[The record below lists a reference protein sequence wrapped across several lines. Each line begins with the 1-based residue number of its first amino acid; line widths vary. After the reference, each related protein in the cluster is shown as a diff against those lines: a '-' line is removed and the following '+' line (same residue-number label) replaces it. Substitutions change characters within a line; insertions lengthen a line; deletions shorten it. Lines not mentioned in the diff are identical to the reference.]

1 MSPLVP
7 APSATHQVRL
17 HLKVLHPPPADMP
30 PEAMATYMRDVYA
43 PYGIDVVVASPVEDL
58 SHLELLK
65 DLWTDGCMLRSPTPD
80 QDTLF
85 GYRDGAG
92 ADDLCIYFVRSTV
105 DDAAA
110 GCASLAPADG
120 FPNGRPAAV
129 VTHDATPWTLGH
141 ECGHLLGLTHVL
153 PVVQVM
159 VSGTWQITVDPPML
173 EPAEVETIKNSPF
186 AHRIAAAGPPPGPA
200 APAAPTPAS
209 DQSGADAACR
219 ETHGGGRL
227 AATIRR
233 DLDRDDGLDYDGLAR
248 RFGPWAVEALSLVVC
263 ADRPRI
269 AAGAIALAARMEGG
283 AGFPVVAQGSAS
295 VHTVVRV
302 AAAASARRL
311 PDEPATPIVARLL
324 GDRDVGV
331 RGHAV
336 RSAVLIGAP
345 VLLEG
350 VRAIAERD
358 PSRAL
363 RELADELLDPRR
375 ASAS

>member
-7 APSATHQVRL
+7 AVATHQVRL

-43 PYGIDVVVASPVEDL
+43 PYGIDVVVGSPVQDL
-58 SHLELLK
+58 GHLELLK
-65 DLWTDGCMLRSPTPD
+65 DLCTDGCMLRSPTPD

-85 GYRDGAG
+85 GYRDGAA

-105 DDAAA
+105 DDSAA

-120 FPNGRPAAV
+120 FPDGRPAAV
-129 VTHDATPWTLGH
+129 VTYDATPWTLGH
-141 ECGHLLGLTHVL
+141 ECGHLLGLSHVL

-186 AHRIAAAGPPPGPA
+186 AHRIAAANPPPGPL
-200 APAAPTPAS
+200 APTPPTPAS
-209 DQSGADAACR
+209 DESGADATCR
-219 ETHGGGRL
+219 GTHVGGRL
-227 AATIRR
+227 ADTIRR

-248 RFGPWAVEALSLVVC
+248 RFGPWAVEALSTVVC

-269 AAGAIALAARMEGG
+269 AAGAISLAARIEGG

-295 VHTVVRV
+295 AHAVVRV

-311 PDEPATPIVARLL
+311 PPAPATPIVARLL
-324 GDRDVGV
+324 EDRDVGV

-336 RSAVLIGAP
+336 RSAVRIGAP
-345 VLLEG
+345 ELLER
-350 VRAIAERD
+350 VRVMAGNDE
-358 PSRAL
+358 STAL
-363 RELADELLDPRR
+363 RELAARLLDPPGD
-375 ASAS
+375 SAS